1 MPRNTNLCG
10 VKVVSFFSA
19 KGGTCKTT
27 MNMLF
32 AGFLRYQ
39 LGKRVIVMDF
49 DGPEYNLYNTRE
61 RELLYAEKNGITID
75 TDGLYPIQQVEDAS
89 AQGVKEVRSFIEELR
104 PHFDYLVM
112 DFPGSF
118 ADGDA
123 VCRLALARVFDLL
136 VIPVE
141 LDGMI
146 VASAKSLAGILQEL
160 GQETLLFFNKVHGKE
175 KPALYEALT
184 AWFDAKGMKVSPH
197 RVKNSLK
204 MRRDADNGLTFSRST
219 VQFPLKEIK
228 DNNPGILGLFEEVV
242 RNGTEHPGHSP
253 DG

>member
-1 MPRNTNLCG
+1 M
-10 VKVVSFFSA
+10 KVVSFFSA

-32 AGFLRYQ
+32 AGFLKYH
-39 LGKRVIVMDF
+39 LGKRAVVLDF
-49 DGPEYNLYNTRE
+49 DGPEYNLFNTRE
-61 RELLYAEKNGITID
+61 RELLYAEKNGIAID
-75 TDGLYPIQQVEDAS
+75 KDSLYPIQTIEDSS
-89 AQGVKEVRSFIEELR
+89 AKGVKEVRGFIEELR
-104 PHFDYLVM
+104 PHYDYLIM

-160 GQETLLFFNKVHGKE
+160 GQDTLLFFNKVHGKE
-175 KPALYEALT
+175 KSELYEALT
-184 AWFDAKGMKVSPH
+184 AWFDAKGMRVSPH

-204 MRRDADNGLTFSRST
+204 MRRDADSPLTFSRST

-228 DNNPGILGLFEEVV
+228 DNNPGILELFEEVV
-242 RNGTEHPGHSP
+242 RNGTQHPGHSP

>member
-1 MPRNTNLCG
+1 M
-10 VKVVSFFSA
+10 KVVSFFSA

-32 AGFLRYQ
+32 AGFLKYH
-39 LGKRVIVMDF
+39 LGKLAVVLDF
-49 DGPEYNLYNTRE
+49 DGPEYNLFNTRE
-61 RELLYAEKNGITID
+61 RELLYAEKNGIAID
-75 TDGLYPIQQVEDAS
+75 KDSLYPIQTIEDSS
-89 AQGVKEVRSFIEELR
+89 AKGVKEVRGFIEELR
-104 PHFDYLVM
+104 PHYDYLIM

-160 GQETLLFFNKVHGKE
+160 GQDTLLFFNKVHGKE
-175 KPALYEALT
+175 KPVLYEALT
-184 AWFDAKGMKVSPH
+184 AWFDAKGMRVSPH

-204 MRRDADNGLTFSRST
+204 MRRDADSPLTFSRST
-219 VQFPLKEIK
+219 VQFPMKEIK
-228 DNNPGILGLFEEVV
+228 DNNPGILELLEEVV
-242 RNGTEHPGHSP
+242 SHVEKEKAPG
-253 DG
+253 